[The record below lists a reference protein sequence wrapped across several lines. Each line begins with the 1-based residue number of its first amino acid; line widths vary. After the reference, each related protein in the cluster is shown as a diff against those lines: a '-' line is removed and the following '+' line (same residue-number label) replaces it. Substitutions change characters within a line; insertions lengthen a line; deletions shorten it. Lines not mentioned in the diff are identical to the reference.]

1 MNQIK
6 YEYSGQIIEFGKV
19 IMENWTGSTYADSEK
34 EARRNLSY
42 QFKKK
47 YNKLPNAKIE
57 LKGKLVIKE
66 A

>member
-1 MNQIK
+1 
-6 YEYSGQIIEFGKV
+6 
-19 IMENWTGSTYADSEK
+19 MENWTGSTHADSEM

-47 YNKLPNAKIE
+47 YNKMPNAKIE